1 MAESCIKWLT
11 DIVVRED
18 EAKGYY
24 MQTAYR
30 VPGHAAS
37 STTGLSA
44 DGMVPVEV
52 MPVKSLIVSPESG
65 QHVTIGPVMIQGVA
79 WAGETRVA
87 KVELSMDEGKSW
99 KTAQLL
105 GEPQPYA
112 WRQWRFIWPAKVP
125 GIFTVVCRA
134 TDEQGVAQP
143 PVSPWNPGGF
153 LWNGWDRITVDVNA
167 S

>member
-1 MAESCIKWLT
+1 
-11 DIVVRED
+11 
-18 EAKGYY
+18 
-24 MQTAYR
+24 
-30 VPGHAAS
+30 
-37 STTGLSA
+37 
-44 DGMVPVEV
+44 MVPVEV